1 MNTTEKYVTE
11 ILQEVENTFNK
22 YKIDPPYQKWHFY
35 EGFTDFLEIQQC
47 YGDRIKISF
56 VQNNC

>member
-22 YKIDPPYQKWHFY
+22 YKIDPPYQN
-35 EGFTDFLEIQQC
+35 G
-47 YGDRIKISF
+47 ISMKDLQIF
-56 VQNNC
+56 RDTAMLWG